1 MSDLCFG
8 IIGVGRFGTRHAN
21 NLSSMEG
28 VEVTA
33 IADVVEDRARALADK
48 LGASWYIDYR
58 ELLSKEDVDAV
69 VIALPHKFLAQ
80 AAIAAA
86 QAGKQI
92 LCQKPMALNYAEGER
107 VVEAAERAGV
117 KLMVYGQNRYRTD
130 YRAAR
135 DLVQSGDIGEF
146 YLLEE
151 ARKFRGFGEGYPEW
165 FKSKE
170 MAGGGVLQNFT
181 CHSIDV
187 IRWVLGR
194 EVSSVYAMMDRC
206 YFEACEGEDNAVILL
221 RFDNG
226 GLGSSVQSWST
237 SGSWMEITCTK
248 GRVRVENN
256 MVSLR
261 TNGDW
266 KEIARRDP
274 AEDERYMLEEYFV
287 RCLREEELGPSPS
300 GREYLGVIHT
310 IEAAYRSA
318 EEGREVRLS
327 KETKLA

>member
-1 MSDLCFG
+1 MSNLRFG

-21 NLSSMEG
+21 NLSNIEG

-33 IADVVEDRARALADK
+33 IADIVEDRAKALADK

-58 ELLSKEDVDAV
+58 ELLDKADINAV
-69 VIALPHKFLAQ
+69 VIALPHKFLAE
-80 AAIAAA
+80 AAINAA
-86 QAGKQI
+86 QAGKQV
-92 LCQKPMALNYAEGER
+92 LCQKPMALNSAAGEK
-107 VVEAAERAGV
+107 VVEVAERAGI

-151 ARKFRGFGEGYPEW
+151 ARKFRGFVEGYPDW

-170 MAGGGVLQNFT
+170 LAGGGVLQNFT
-181 CHSIDV
+181 CHSIDI
-187 IRWVLGR
+187 IRWVLGQ
-194 EVSSVYAMMDRC
+194 EVSSIYAMLGQY
-206 YFEACEGEDNAVILL
+206 YFKDVEGEDNAAILL

-226 GLGSSVQSWST
+226 GIGSTVQSWST
-237 SGSWMEITCTK
+237 SGGWIEITCTK
-248 GRVRVENN
+248 GRVRIENN
-256 MVSLR
+256 VVSLR

-266 KEIARRDP
+266 KEVARRNP
-274 AEDERYMLEEYFV
+274 SEDERYMLEEYFV
-287 RCLREEELGPSPS
+287 RCLREGLEPSPS
-300 GREYLGVIHT
+300 GREYLNVIRT

-318 EEGREVRLS
+318 KEGREV
-327 KETKLA
+327 KIAEI